1 MPELNLKQITDKL
14 NTEFAGDGRKLVF
27 WYDDQAEF
35 AEDIESLELVNAKLL
50 RIAADK
56 QFYAKYFLERLD
68 REGNYLVY
76 APFPKPL
83 VRDNH
88 LEDTL
93 LYSKRFFADR
103 TSLLLVDLGI
113 DPVHRN
119 LIQKHIK
126 FFAAKERTQRFY
138 DL

>member
-14 NTEFAGDGRKLVF
+14 NAEFAGEGRKLVF

-50 RIAADK
+50 RIAEDK

-76 APFPKPL
+76 APFPNPPEGTITWKMRCCTPS
-83 VRDNH
+83 V
-88 LEDTL
+88 
-93 LYSKRFFADR
+93 
-103 TSLLLVDLGI
+103 SLPIGHPCCWSI
-113 DPVHRN
+113 SAS
-119 LIQKHIK
+119 IQFIQ
-126 FFAAKERTQRFY
+126 T
-138 DL
+138 

>member
-14 NTEFAGDGRKLVF
+14 NAEFTGEGRKLVF

-50 RIAADK
+50 RLAPDK

-76 APFPKPL
+76 APFPKPP

-88 LEDTL
+88 LEDAL

-113 DPVHRN
+113 YQILRRKRSDATF
-119 LIQKHIK
+119 L
-126 FFAAKERTQRFY
+126 
-138 DL
+138 